1 MKSNVLQLS
10 HRMKVLIKASYTSN
24 IHTGE
29 IFAAATFKGLWRV
42 VSLLW
47 YILVRLSL
55 FCICR
60 RKKTKKIL
68 LVRGKRFL
76 YVDVLFD
83 MAKCKFIVKN
93 SSLICWLRF
102 HKKIFLLYFFSFF
115 NHRIIL
121 DFKKSVDFLTN
132 LQYFLVV
139 DKLFNTV
146 INNF

>member
-10 HRMKVLIKASYTSN
+10 YRIKVLIKASYTSN

-47 YILVRLSL
+47 YTLVRLCL

-60 RKKTKKIL
+60 SKKTKKIL

-93 SSLICWLRF
+93 SSLICGLRF
-102 HKKIFLLYFFSFF
+102 HKKTQKDFSVIFF
-115 NHRIIL
+115 
-121 DFKKSVDFLTN
+121 
-132 LQYFLVV
+132 
-139 DKLFNTV
+139 
-146 INNF
+146 